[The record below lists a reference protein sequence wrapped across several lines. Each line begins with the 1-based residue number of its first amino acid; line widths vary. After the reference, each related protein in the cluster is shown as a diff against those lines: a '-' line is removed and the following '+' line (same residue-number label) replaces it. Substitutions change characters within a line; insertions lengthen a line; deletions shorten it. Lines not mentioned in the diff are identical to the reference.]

1 MPTGDTVICDTCSIR
16 STQNTMKAGRPQPA
30 DRRAG
35 RDRRQVDH
43 GPPPGVRERRV
54 SVEPRKPEVLERE
67 LTNSEWDS
75 LNEPM
80 PFDRT
85 TR

>member
-1 MPTGDTVICDTCSIR
+1 MRTGS
-16 STQNTMKAGRPQPA
+16 PQPP
-30 DRRAG
+30 DRRSG
-35 RDRRQVDH
+35 RDRRQVDL

-75 LNEPM
+75 LNEPV
-80 PFDRT
+80 PFDRP